1 MDPTI
6 IFIVV
11 FLIVVAA
18 AGGYF
23 GYTKWW
29 QPRQCVSKKA
39 TSNVSTFMWK
49 DGKCIAN
56 VCVSGFTGDDCS
68 TVDTSCPIPN
78 CKTCGSDHT
87 CTKCIDG
94 YGDGINK
101 PVSSVCPVYTPIFK
115 LTGTLNTNKCE
126 KQFGSKDG
134 TLITPTTNAASQS
147 ICEQIC
153 IGTQECNAYDWN
165 SGDGNQCEL
174 WKGTVQADSYS
185 KTSKNYTC
193 YRKPTSS

>member
-6 IFIVV
+6 IFLII
-11 FLIVVAA
+11 FLIVATSV
-18 AGGYF
+18 YF

-29 QPRQCVSKKA
+29 QPRQCVGKKA
-39 TSNVSTFMWK
+39 TKSVSTFKWK
-49 DGKCIAN
+49 DGKCVAN
-56 VCVSGFTGDDCS
+56 VCTSDFTGDDCS

-87 CTKCIDG
+87 CTKCMDG

-101 PVSSVCPVYTPIFK
+101 PVGSKCPTYTSIFK
-115 LTGTLNTNKCE
+115 MTGTLNGNKCE
-126 KQFGSKDG
+126 EQAGSKG
-134 TLITPTTNAASQS
+134 TLIIPTTNASSQS

-153 IGTQECNAYDWN
+153 IGTPDCNAYDWN
-165 SGDGNQCEL
+165 SGGGNQCEL
-174 WKGTVQADSYS
+174 WKGTVQADSGTA
-185 KTSKNYTC
+185 KYTC